1 MTAVFRLVVA
11 SENRLY
17 LLEQF
22 RADERRVGPVV
33 QFVFPDEL
41 PFVERVLQQPF
52 EVSLGEKLAE
62 LRLEDVSHI
71 CKGVPARSV

>member
-1 MTAVFRLVVA
+1 M
-11 SENRLY
+11 
-17 LLEQF
+17 
-22 RADERRVGPVV
+22 GPVV